1 MRPHTSDDL
10 VVDAAMKENNHS
22 TYMAKTVEGLWLV
35 ACRALGEDHLLTQAF
50 ETALR
55 TGDENLMERALAL
68 FNGSPRELRNKVLW
82 GNEDGSAK
90 LA

>member
-1 MRPHTSDDL
+1 MN
-10 VVDAAMKENNHS
+10 ENRQS

-55 TGDENLMERALAL
+55 TGDPTLMERALIL
-68 FNGSPRELRNKVLW
+68 FNGSPRELRNRILW
-82 GNEDGSAK
+82 GNERGTSKTA
-90 LA
+90 